1 MNKTKQIIIVV
12 AVFVIAIASLGTIIG
27 LIVDAGQMSDY
38 SDGFGYTLNGS
49 RATIT
54 DYNGSDTAVVIPD
67 KIRGNRVVAIASGAF
82 ADKAKEIT
90 SIVINS
96 TYSGFEIEEK
106 AFEKLTALTKV
117 VLPSGLKEI
126 PDECFSGCTALKEVY
141 MPSTLTAIGDK
152 AFYECTSLVFSYS
165 SQSYGEDVSESVFY
179 LPESLLE
186 IGNSAFYGCTRL
198 EGLYIA
204 KSLEKIDDNAF
215 YNCTRLSNVTVA
227 DDSELTT
234 IGASAFYSAIIKSS
248 EAAPLNFPN
257 LITIGGKAFANVK
270 SNFTYFSF
278 PASVTAVGENAF
290 YNCTSLSKVK
300 FADDA
305 KDIEFGAGCFEDC
318 TTLSTIKLPEAVTA
332 IPERMFKGCSR
343 LLYVSPFTISK
354 NVETIGE
361 GAFAIY
367 SNSTS
372 YAKCDIIVDA
382 ENENYTTIAL
392 EGFRKSGNTAT
403 PYTHGLLTNADG
415 SVVLAYFGQNYDEN
429 STNGNGGQTFRFYG
443 NDGTQIKTIKSISAY
458 AFAGVDFAYILLP
471 MSLDNIGDYVF
482 FNSDIDVVYAPSI
495 SWKWQE
501 YSFAVEDEGAPAI
514 AVSILKSAG
523 TTQEINEFLLLL
535 ADAVSESSIAGVDL
549 IP

>member
-12 AVFVIAIASLGTIIG
+12 AVFVLAIASLGTIIG

-82 ADKAKEIT
+82 DDKAKEIT

-96 TYSGFEIEEK
+96 TYSNFEIEEK

-126 PDECFSGCTALKEVY
+126 PDECFSGCSALKEVY
-141 MPSTLTAIGDK
+141 MPSTLTAIGEK

-215 YNCTRLSNVTVA
+215 YNCTRLSNVKVA
-227 DDSELTT
+227 DNSELTT

-257 LITIGGKAFANVK
+257 LITIGEKAFANVK
-270 SNFTYFSF
+270 NNFTYFAF

-290 YNCTSLSKVK
+290 LSCASLSKVK

-305 KDIEFGAGCFEDC
+305 KDIAFGVGCFENC
-318 TTLSTIKLPEAVTA
+318 SSLSTITLPEATTV
-332 IPERMFKGCSR
+332 IPEKMFKGCSR
-343 LLYVSPFTISK
+343 LLYNSNFTIGK

-372 YAKCDIIVDA
+372 YAKNNIIVDA
-382 ENENYTTIAL
+382 ENENYKTIAL
-392 EGFRKSGNTAT
+392 EDFRKSGTAAE
-403 PYTHGLLTNADG
+403 YTHGLLTNADG
-415 SVVLAYFGQNYDEN
+415 SVVLAYFGENYDEN

-443 NDGTQIKTIKSISAY
+443 KDGTQIKTIKSISAY

-471 MSLDNIGDYVF
+471 MSLDNVGDYVF

-495 SWKWQE
+495 SWEWQE

>member
-1 MNKTKQIIIVV
+1 M
-12 AVFVIAIASLGTIIG
+12 
-27 LIVDAGQMSDY
+27 
-38 SDGFGYTLNGS
+38 
-49 RATIT
+49 
-54 DYNGSDTAVVIPD
+54 
-67 KIRGNRVVAIASGAF
+67 
-82 ADKAKEIT
+82 
-90 SIVINS
+90 
-96 TYSGFEIEEK
+96 
-106 AFEKLTALTKV
+106 
-117 VLPSGLKEI
+117 
-126 PDECFSGCTALKEVY
+126 
-141 MPSTLTAIGDK
+141 
-152 AFYECTSLVFSYS
+152 
-165 SQSYGEDVSESVFY
+165 
-179 LPESLLE
+179 LE

-215 YNCTRLSNVTVA
+215 YNCTRLSNVKVA
-227 DDSELTT
+227 DNSELTT
-234 IGASAFYSAIIKSS
+234 IGASAFYSAIIKSN

-257 LITIGGKAFANVK
+257 LITIGEKAFANVK
-270 SNFTYFSF
+270 SNFTYFAF

-290 YNCTSLSKVK
+290 LSCTSLSKVK

-305 KDIEFGAGCFEDC
+305 KDIAFGVGCFENC
-318 TTLSTIKLPEAVTA
+318 SSLSTITLPEATTV
-332 IPERMFKGCSR
+332 IPEKMFKGCSR
-343 LLYVSPFTISK
+343 LLYNSNFTIGK

-372 YAKCDIIVDA
+372 YAKNNIIVDA
-382 ENENYTTIAL
+382 ENENYKTIAL
-392 EGFRKSGNTAT
+392 EDFRKSGTAAE
-403 PYTHGLLTNADG
+403 YTHGLLTNADG
-415 SVVLAYFGQNYDEN
+415 SVVLAYFGKNYDEN

-443 NDGTQIKTIKSISAY
+443 KDGTQIKTIKSISAY

-471 MSLDNIGDYVF
+471 MSLDNVGDYVF

-495 SWKWQE
+495 SWEWQE

>member
-67 KIRGNRVVAIASGAF
+67 KIRGNKVVAIASGAF
-82 ADKAKEIT
+82 DGKAKEIT

-96 TYSGFEIEEK
+96 TYSDFEIADK
-106 AFEKLTALTKV
+106 AFEDLTALTKV

-126 PDECFSGCTALKEVY
+126 PDGCFDGCSALKEVY
-141 MPSTLTAIGDK
+141 IPSGLTSIGAK

-186 IGNSAFYGCTRL
+186 VGDSAFYGCTRL
-198 EGLYIA
+198 EGLYID
-204 KSLEKIDDNAF
+204 KSLEKIGSSAF
-215 YNCTRLSNVTVA
+215 YNCTRLSNVQVA

-234 IGASAFYSAIIKSS
+234 IGASAFYGAIIKSS
-248 EAAPLNFPN
+248 ESAPLNFPN
-257 LITIGGKAFANVK
+257 LLTVGSEAFANVK
-270 SNFTYFSF
+270 SNFTYFAF
-278 PASVTAVGENAF
+278 PASVTAIGEKAF
-290 YNCTSLSKVK
+290 FNCTSLSKVK

-305 KDIEFGAGCFEDC
+305 KDISFGAGCFEDC
-318 TTLSTIKLPEAVTA
+318 TVLSSIKLPDAVTA

-343 LLYVSPFTISK
+343 LLYNSSFTIGA
-354 NVETIGE
+354 NVETIGD

-367 SNSTS
+367 ANSTS
-372 YAKCDIIVDA
+372 YAKYDIIVDDA
-382 ENENYTTIAL
+382 NENYKTVAL
-392 EGFRKSGNTAT
+392 ENFNKSGTAT
-403 PYTHGLLTNADG
+403 VYTHGLLTNADG
-415 SVVLAYFGQNYDEN
+415 SVVLAYFGDNYDEN
-429 STNGNGGQTFRFYG
+429 STNGSGGQTFRFYG
-443 NDGTQIKTIKSISAY
+443 TDGNQIKTIKTISAY

-471 MSLDNIGDYVF
+471 MSLDSIGNYVF
-482 FNSDIDVVYAPSI
+482 FGSDIDVVYAPSV
-495 SWKWQE
+495 SWEWEE
-501 YSFAVEDEGAPAI
+501 YSFAVEDEGDPAI

-535 ADAVSESSIAGVDL
+535 ADAVSESGIAGVDL

>member
-12 AVFVIAIASLGTIIG
+12 AVFVLAIASLGTIIG

-82 ADKAKEIT
+82 DDKAKEIT

-96 TYSGFEIEEK
+96 TYSNFEIEEK

-126 PDECFSGCTALKEVY
+126 PDECFSGCSALKEVY
-141 MPSTLTAIGDK
+141 MPSTLTAIGEK

-215 YNCTRLSNVTVA
+215 YNCTRLSNVKVA
-227 DDSELTT
+227 DNSELTT
-234 IGASAFYSAIIKSS
+234 IGASAFYSAIIKSN
-248 EAAPLNFPN
+248 ETAPLNFPN
-257 LITIGGKAFANVK
+257 LITIGEKAFANVK
-270 SNFTYFSF
+270 SNFTYFAF

-290 YNCTSLSKVK
+290 LSCTSLSKVK

-305 KDIEFGAGCFEDC
+305 KDIAFGVGCFENC
-318 TTLSTIKLPEAVTA
+318 SSLSTITLPEATTV
-332 IPERMFKGCSR
+332 IPEKMFKGCSR
-343 LLYVSPFTISK
+343 LLYNSNFTIGK
-354 NVETIGE
+354 NVETIGD

-382 ENENYTTIAL
+382 ENENYKTIAL
-392 EGFRKSGNTAT
+392 EDFRKSGTAAE
-403 PYTHGLLTNADG
+403 YTHGLLTNADG
-415 SVVLAYFGQNYDEN
+415 SVVLAYFGDNYDEN

-443 NDGTQIKTIKSISAY
+443 EDGTQIKTIKSISAY

-471 MSLDNIGDYVF
+471 MSLDNVGDYVF

-495 SWKWQE
+495 SWEWQE

>member
-12 AVFVIAIASLGTIIG
+12 AVFVLAIASLGTIIG

-67 KIRGNRVVAIASGAF
+67 KIRGTRVVAIAIGAF
-82 ADKAKEIT
+82 DDKAKEIT

-96 TYSGFEIEEK
+96 TYSNFEIEEK

-126 PDECFSGCTALKEVY
+126 PDECFSGCSALKEVY
-141 MPSTLTAIGDK
+141 MPSTLTAIGEK

-215 YNCTRLSNVTVA
+215 YNCTRLSNVKVA
-227 DDSELTT
+227 DNSELTT
-234 IGASAFYSAIIKSS
+234 IGASAFYSAIIKSN

-257 LITIGGKAFANVK
+257 LITIGEKAFANVK
-270 SNFTYFSF
+270 SNFTYFAF

-290 YNCTSLSKVK
+290 LSCTSLSKVK

-305 KDIEFGAGCFEDC
+305 KDIAFGVGCFENC
-318 TTLSTIKLPEAVTA
+318 SSLSTITLPEATTV
-332 IPERMFKGCSR
+332 IPEKMFKGCSR
-343 LLYVSPFTISK
+343 LLYNSNFTIGK
-354 NVETIGE
+354 NVETIGD

-382 ENENYTTIAL
+382 ENENYKTIAL
-392 EGFRKSGNTAT
+392 EDFRKSGTAT
-403 PYTHGLLTNADG
+403 AYTHGLLTNADG
-415 SVVLAYFGQNYDEN
+415 SVVLAYFGENYDEN

-443 NDGTQIKTIKSISAY
+443 KDGTQIKTIKSISAY

-471 MSLDNIGDYVF
+471 MSLDNVGDYVF

-495 SWKWQE
+495 SWEWQE

>member
-12 AVFVIAIASLGTIIG
+12 AVFVLAIASLGTIIG

-82 ADKAKEIT
+82 DDKAKEIT

-96 TYSGFEIEEK
+96 TYSNFEIEEK

-126 PDECFSGCTALKEVY
+126 PDECFSGCSALKEVY
-141 MPSTLTAIGDK
+141 MPSTLTAIGEK

-215 YNCTRLSNVTVA
+215 YNCTRLSNVKVA
-227 DDSELTT
+227 DNSELTT
-234 IGASAFYSAIIKSS
+234 IGASAFYSAIIKSN

-257 LITIGGKAFANVK
+257 LITIGEKAFANVK
-270 SNFTYFSF
+270 SNFTYFAF

-290 YNCTSLSKVK
+290 LSCTSLSKVK

-305 KDIEFGAGCFEDC
+305 KDIAFGVGCFENC
-318 TTLSTIKLPEAVTA
+318 SSLSTITLPEATTV
-332 IPERMFKGCSR
+332 IPEKMFKGCSR
-343 LLYVSPFTISK
+343 LLYNSNFTIGK
-354 NVETIGE
+354 NVETIGD

-372 YAKCDIIVDA
+372 YAKNNIIVDA
-382 ENENYTTIAL
+382 ENENYKTIAL
-392 EGFRKSGNTAT
+392 EDFRKSGTAAE
-403 PYTHGLLTNADG
+403 YTHGLLTNADG
-415 SVVLAYFGQNYDEN
+415 SVVLAYFGENYDEN

-443 NDGTQIKTIKSISAY
+443 EDGTQIKTIKSISAY

-471 MSLDNIGDYVF
+471 MSLDNVGDYVF

-495 SWKWQE
+495 SWEWQE

>member
-12 AVFVIAIASLGTIIG
+12 AVFVLAIASLGTIIG

-38 SDGFGYTLNGS
+38 SDGFGYTLDGS

-54 DYNGSDTAVVIPD
+54 DYNGSDTDVVIPD
-67 KIRGNRVVAIASGAF
+67 KIRGNKVVAIASGAF
-82 ADKAKEIT
+82 DSKAKEIT

-96 TYSGFEIEEK
+96 TYSDFEIADS
-106 AFEKLTALTKV
+106 AFEDMTALTKV

-126 PDECFSGCTALKEVY
+126 PDGCFDGCSALKEVY
-141 MPSTLTAIGDK
+141 IPSGLTAIGAK

-186 IGNSAFYGCTRL
+186 VGDSAFYGCTRL
-198 EGLYIA
+198 EGLYIN
-204 KSLEKIDDNAF
+204 KSLEKIGDSAF
-215 YNCTRLSNVTVA
+215 YNCTKLSNVQVA
-227 DDSELTT
+227 DESELTT

-248 EAAPLNFPN
+248 EASPLNFPN
-257 LITIGGKAFANVK
+257 LLTIGSEAFANVK

-278 PASVTAVGENAF
+278 PASVTTVGEQAF

-305 KDIEFGAGCFEDC
+305 KDISFGAGCFEDC
-318 TTLSTIKLPEAVTA
+318 TTLSSIKLPDAVTV

-343 LLYVSPFTISK
+343 LLYTSSFTISA
-354 NVETIGE
+354 NVEAIGD
-361 GAFAIY
+361 GAFAVY
-367 SNSTS
+367 ANSTS
-372 YAKCDIIVDA
+372 YAKYDIIVDDA
-382 ENENYTTIAL
+382 NENYKTIAL
-392 EGFRKSGNTAT
+392 ENFNKSGTAT
-403 PYTHGLLTNADG
+403 VYTHGLLTNADG
-415 SVVLAYFGQNYDEN
+415 SVVLAYFGDYDEN
-429 STNGNGGQTFRFYG
+429 ATNGSGGQTFRFYG
-443 NDGTQIKTIKSISAY
+443 SDGNQIKTIKTISAY
-458 AFAGVDFAYILLP
+458 AFAGVDFTYILLP
-471 MSLDNIGDYVF
+471 MSLDSVGNYVF
-482 FNSDIDVVYAPSI
+482 FGSDVDVVYAPSI
-495 SWKWQE
+495 SWEWEE
-501 YSFAVEDEGAPAI
+501 YSFAVEDEGDPAI

-535 ADAVSESSIAGVDL
+535 ADAVSDSSIAGVDL

>member
-12 AVFVIAIASLGTIIG
+12 AVFVLAIASLGTIIG

-82 ADKAKEIT
+82 DDKAKEIT

-96 TYSGFEIEEK
+96 TYSNFEIEEK

-126 PDECFSGCTALKEVY
+126 PDECFSGCSALKEVY
-141 MPSTLTAIGDK
+141 MPSTLTAIGEK

-215 YNCTRLSNVTVA
+215 YNCTRLSNVKVA
-227 DDSELTT
+227 DNSELTT
-234 IGASAFYSAIIKSS
+234 IGASAFYSAIIKSN

-257 LITIGGKAFANVK
+257 LITIGEKAFANVK
-270 SNFTYFSF
+270 SNFTYFAF

-290 YNCTSLSKVK
+290 LSCTSLSKVK

-305 KDIEFGAGCFEDC
+305 KDIAFGVGCFENC
-318 TTLSTIKLPEAVTA
+318 SSLSTITLPEATTV
-332 IPERMFKGCSR
+332 IPEKMFKGCSR
-343 LLYVSPFTISK
+343 LLYNSNFTIGK

-372 YAKCDIIVDA
+372 YAKYDIIVDA
-382 ENENYTTIAL
+382 ENENYKTIAL
-392 EGFRKSGNTAT
+392 EDFRKSGTAAE
-403 PYTHGLLTNADG
+403 YTHGLLTNADG
-415 SVVLAYFGQNYDEN
+415 SVVLAYFGENYDEN

-443 NDGTQIKTIKSISAY
+443 EDGTQIKTIKSISAY

-471 MSLDNIGDYVF
+471 MSLDNVGDYVF

-495 SWKWQE
+495 SWEWQE

>member
-12 AVFVIAIASLGTIIG
+12 AVFVLAIASLGTIIG

-82 ADKAKEIT
+82 DDKAKEIT

-96 TYSGFEIEEK
+96 TYSNFEIEEK

-126 PDECFSGCTALKEVY
+126 PDECFSGCSALKEVY
-141 MPSTLTAIGDK
+141 MPSTLTAIGEK

-215 YNCTRLSNVTVA
+215 YNCTRLSNVKVA
-227 DDSELTT
+227 DNSELTT

-257 LITIGGKAFANVK
+257 LITIGEKAFANVK
-270 SNFTYFSF
+270 SNFTYFAF

-290 YNCTSLSKVK
+290 LSCTSLSKVK

-305 KDIEFGAGCFEDC
+305 KDIAFGAACFENC
-318 TTLSTIKLPEAVTA
+318 SSLSTITLPEATTV
-332 IPERMFKGCSR
+332 IPEKMFKGCSR
-343 LLYVSPFTISK
+343 LLYNSNFTIGK

-372 YAKCDIIVDA
+372 YAKNNIIVDA
-382 ENENYTTIAL
+382 ENENYKTIAL
-392 EGFRKSGNTAT
+392 EDFRKSGTAT
-403 PYTHGLLTNADG
+403 AYTHGLLTNADG
-415 SVVLAYFGQNYDEN
+415 SVVLAYFGENYDEN

-443 NDGTQIKTIKSISAY
+443 EDGTQIKTIKSISAY

-471 MSLDNIGDYVF
+471 MSLDNVGDYVF

-495 SWKWQE
+495 SWEWQE

>member
-12 AVFVIAIASLGTIIG
+12 AVFVLAIASLGTIIG

-82 ADKAKEIT
+82 DDKAKEIT

-96 TYSGFEIEEK
+96 TYSNFEIEEK

-126 PDECFSGCTALKEVY
+126 PDECFSGCSALKEVY
-141 MPSTLTAIGDK
+141 MPSTLTAIGEK

-215 YNCTRLSNVTVA
+215 YNCTRLSNVKVA
-227 DDSELTT
+227 DNSELTT
-234 IGASAFYSAIIKSS
+234 IGASAFYSAIIKSN

-257 LITIGGKAFANVK
+257 LITIGEKAFANVK
-270 SNFTYFSF
+270 SNFTYFAF

-290 YNCTSLSKVK
+290 LSCTSLSKVK

-305 KDIEFGAGCFEDC
+305 KDIAFGVGCFENC
-318 TTLSTIKLPEAVTA
+318 SSLSTITLPEATTV
-332 IPERMFKGCSR
+332 IPEKMFKGCSR
-343 LLYVSPFTISK
+343 LLYNSNFTIGK
-354 NVETIGE
+354 NVETIGD

-372 YAKCDIIVDA
+372 YAKNDIIVDA
-382 ENENYTTIAL
+382 ENENYKTIAL
-392 EGFRKSGNTAT
+392 EDFRKSGTAAA
-403 PYTHGLLTNADG
+403 YTHGLLTNADG
-415 SVVLAYFGQNYDEN
+415 SVVLAYFGDNYDEN

-443 NDGTQIKTIKSISAY
+443 EDGTQIKTIKSISAY

-471 MSLDNIGDYVF
+471 MSLDNVGDYVF

-495 SWKWQE
+495 SWEWQE

>member
-1 MNKTKQIIIVV
+1 MLKELEIYYSSSSATVCRLDGVTRSSSSTATTIVIPSV
-12 AVFVIAIASLGTIIG
+12 VSVG
-27 LIVDAGQMSDY
+27 
-38 SDGFGYTLNGS
+38 GS
-49 RATIT
+49 SKTIT
-54 DYNGSDTAVVIPD
+54 TMDD
-67 KIRGNRVVAIASGAF
+67 ASGTYVGVF
-82 ADKAKEIT
+82 NSVRSYIT
-90 SIVINS
+90 NV
-96 TYSGFEIEEK
+96 T
-106 AFEKLTALTKV
+106 L
-117 VLPSGLKEI
+117 
-126 PDECFSGCTALKEVY
+126 
-141 MPSTLTAIGDK
+141 PSTLTKIGE
-152 AFYECTSLVFSYS
+152 Y
-165 SQSYGEDVSESVFY
+165 
-179 LPESLLE
+179 
-186 IGNSAFYGCTRL
+186 
-198 EGLYIA
+198 
-204 KSLEKIDDNAF
+204 
-215 YNCTRLSNVTVA
+215 
-227 DDSELTT
+227 
-234 IGASAFYSAIIKSS
+234 
-248 EAAPLNFPN
+248 
-257 LITIGGKAFANVK
+257 
-270 SNFTYFSF
+270 
-278 PASVTAVGENAF
+278 AF

-343 LLYVSPFTISK
+343 LLYASSFTISK

-372 YAKCDIIVDA
+372 YAKWDIIVDA

-392 EGFRKSGNTAT
+392 EDFSKSGTNT

-415 SVVLAYFGQNYDEN
+415 SVVLAYFGKNYDEN

-443 NDGTQIKTIKSISAY
+443 KDGTQIKTIKSISAY

>member
-12 AVFVIAIASLGTIIG
+12 AVFVLAIASLGTIIG

-82 ADKAKEIT
+82 DDKAKEIT

-96 TYSGFEIEEK
+96 TYSNFEIEEK

-126 PDECFSGCTALKEVY
+126 PDECFSGCSALKEVY
-141 MPSTLTAIGDK
+141 MPSTLTAIGEK

-215 YNCTRLSNVTVA
+215 YNCTRLSNVKVA
-227 DDSELTT
+227 DNSELTT
-234 IGASAFYSAIIKSS
+234 IGASAFYSAIIKSN

-257 LITIGGKAFANVK
+257 LITIGEKAFANVK
-270 SNFTYFSF
+270 SNFTYFAF

-290 YNCTSLSKVK
+290 LSCTSLSKVK

-305 KDIEFGAGCFEDC
+305 KDIAFGVGCFENC
-318 TTLSTIKLPEAVTA
+318 SSLSTITLPEATTV
-332 IPERMFKGCSR
+332 IPEKMFKGCSR
-343 LLYVSPFTISK
+343 LLYNSNFTIGK

-372 YAKCDIIVDA
+372 YAKNNIIVDA
-382 ENENYTTIAL
+382 ENENYKTIAL
-392 EGFRKSGNTAT
+392 EDFRKSGTAAE
-403 PYTHGLLTNADG
+403 YTHGLLTNADG
-415 SVVLAYFGQNYDEN
+415 SVVLAYFGENYDEN

-443 NDGTQIKTIKSISAY
+443 EDGTQIKTIKSISAY

-471 MSLDNIGDYVF
+471 MSLDNVGDYVF

-495 SWKWQE
+495 SWEWQE
-501 YSFAVEDEGAPAI
+501 YSFSVEDEGAPAI

>member
-12 AVFVIAIASLGTIIG
+12 AVFVLAIASLGTIIG

-82 ADKAKEIT
+82 DDKAKEIT

-96 TYSGFEIEEK
+96 TYSNFEIEEK

-126 PDECFSGCTALKEVY
+126 PDECFSGCSALKEVY
-141 MPSTLTAIGDK
+141 MPSTLTAIGEK

-215 YNCTRLSNVTVA
+215 YNCTRLSNVKVA
-227 DDSELTT
+227 DNSELTT

-257 LITIGGKAFANVK
+257 LITIGEKAFANVK
-270 SNFTYFSF
+270 SNFTYFAF

-290 YNCTSLSKVK
+290 LSCTSLSKVK

-305 KDIEFGAGCFEDC
+305 KDIAFGVACFENC
-318 TTLSTIKLPEAVTA
+318 SSLSTITLPEATTV
-332 IPERMFKGCSR
+332 IPEKMFKGCSR
-343 LLYVSPFTISK
+343 LLYNSNFTIGK

-372 YAKCDIIVDA
+372 YAKNNIIVDA
-382 ENENYTTIAL
+382 ENENYKTIAL
-392 EGFRKSGNTAT
+392 EDFRKSGTAT
-403 PYTHGLLTNADG
+403 AYTHGLLTNADG
-415 SVVLAYFGQNYDEN
+415 SVVLAYFGENYDEN

-443 NDGTQIKTIKSISAY
+443 EDGTQIKTIKSISAY

-471 MSLDNIGDYVF
+471 MSLDNVGDYVF

-495 SWKWQE
+495 SWEWQE

>member
-12 AVFVIAIASLGTIIG
+12 AVFVLAIASLGTIIG

-82 ADKAKEIT
+82 DDKAKEIT

-96 TYSGFEIEEK
+96 TYSNFEIEEK

-126 PDECFSGCTALKEVY
+126 PDECFSGCSALKEVY
-141 MPSTLTAIGDK
+141 MPSTLTAIGEK

-215 YNCTRLSNVTVA
+215 YNCTRLSNVKVA
-227 DDSELTT
+227 DNSELTT
-234 IGASAFYSAIIKSS
+234 IGASAFYSAIIKSN

-257 LITIGGKAFANVK
+257 LITIGEKAFANVK
-270 SNFTYFSF
+270 SNFTYFAF

-290 YNCTSLSKVK
+290 LSCTSLSKVK

-305 KDIEFGAGCFEDC
+305 KDIAFGVGCFENC
-318 TTLSTIKLPEAVTA
+318 SSLSTITLPEATTV
-332 IPERMFKGCSR
+332 IPEKMFKGCSR
-343 LLYVSPFTISK
+343 LLYNSNFTIGK
-354 NVETIGE
+354 NVEMIGD

-372 YAKCDIIVDA
+372 YAKNNIIVDA
-382 ENENYTTIAL
+382 ENENYKTIAL
-392 EGFRKSGNTAT
+392 EDFRKSGTAAE
-403 PYTHGLLTNADG
+403 YTHGLLTNADG
-415 SVVLAYFGQNYDEN
+415 SVVLAYFGENYDEN

-443 NDGTQIKTIKSISAY
+443 EDGTQIKTIKSISAY

-471 MSLDNIGDYVF
+471 MSLDNVGDYVF

-495 SWKWQE
+495 SWEWQE